1 MKKNKK
7 SKYLVG
13 GFIVF
18 LVIILIILISFSK
31 SSSENTKLN
40 LTEKK
45 WIESNKKNVI
55 NLSVVKNVPVFSA
68 DG

>member
-7 SKYLVG
+7 SKYLIG
-13 GFIVF
+13 GFIVL
-18 LVIILIILISFSK
+18 LVIILIVLISFSK

-45 WIESNKKNVI
+45 WI
-55 NLSVVKNVPVFSA
+55 VKDLKFFTILLKTV
-68 DG
+68 